1 VGPADIG
8 TYNFN
13 VQGVGTDPND
23 TTQLAAVTLQVV
35 TTNSAFVLSEPGAFP
50 NVKAGSTGTSGPITI
65 SSQDGFSG
73 TVSLSCAA
81 TFGANSCS
89 ISPASVNSFPATA
102 SLTINGTSFQAGSY
116 EIAVVGTSGSI
127 TNSLEVPFSV
137 GDYVIAGTQAI
148 SAAPGGQAT
157 ANLTFASSNFYSGQV
172 NATCDATALSGAQ
185 CTLSPANP
193 IAIGSGAVVPV
204 TASINVPSNAIPNT
218 YNISINTQDVT
229 GAPSHDF
236 SISLTVVQDYT
247 IGNFSPASQSV
258 SVGQPASYNFS
269 VLPVGAAYSNV
280 VTLSCAVTPLFVGS
294 CALSPN
300 SVGPLSNSTSAGGGL
315 DGDDADHKWAAT
327 ASRCEKWPLALRGL
341 DGLAWNPLVRGI

>member
-1 VGPADIG
+1 
-8 TYNFN
+8 
-13 VQGVGTDPND
+13 
-23 TTQLAAVTLQVV
+23 
-35 TTNSAFVLSEPGAFP
+35 
-50 NVKAGSTGTSGPITI
+50 
-65 SSQDGFSG
+65 
-73 TVSLSCAA
+73 
-81 TFGANSCS
+81 
-89 ISPASVNSFPATA
+89 VNSFPATA

-300 SVGPLSNSTSAGGGL
+300 SVGPLSNSTSAAVVLTVTTQTTNGQLRRPGAKSGPWLYAVWMALPGILWCAGFSRRRRLSAFMGLALVLLFFLPSCGGGGSNGGSSPGGNTQQGTL
-315 DGDDADHKWAAT
+315 
-327 ASRCEKWPLALRGL
+327 P
-341 DGLAWNPLVRGI
+341 GIYTINVIGSPPSVSQPSGSSVTLTVQ